1 MNWLVHVF
9 LWGLFLDSL
18 IGLIDK
24 DKCTI
29 TAKWNSSKHFAYC
42 YMTFGM
48 QNPTLQDELSEH
60 ELSGLKLISDLTMW
74 WLLGTL
80 QRMEV
85 SSGRS
90 LGGIWSCCHNAY
102 VFIQWST

>member
-1 MNWLVHVF
+1 MVHVF

-18 IGLIDK
+18 VDMIDK

-29 TAKWNSSKHFAYC
+29 IANQNSSKHFAYY

-48 QNPTLQDELSEH
+48 QKPMLQKELSEH
-60 ELSGLKLISDLTMW
+60 ELNGLKPISDLTMW
-74 WLLGTL
+74 WLLGRL

-85 SSGRS
+85 PVRS
-90 LGGIWSCCHNAY
+90 PEGICSCCNNAY
-102 VFIQWST
+102 VFIPWSTGP